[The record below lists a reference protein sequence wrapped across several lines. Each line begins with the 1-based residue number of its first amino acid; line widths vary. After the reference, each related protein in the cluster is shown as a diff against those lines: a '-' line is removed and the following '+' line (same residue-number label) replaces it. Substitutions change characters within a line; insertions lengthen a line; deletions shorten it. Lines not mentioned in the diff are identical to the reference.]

1 MKLADEAIGKF
12 TVAQPTVHVPKGFE
26 DYLLVSKKYD
36 LHDCNNNT
44 ANEEVLWFIY
54 LFFFVFIAAY
64 LFIVH
69 LLFLSIIIFHS
80 FILPAKAWE
89 YVFTGVGLCV
99 CLTVC
104 VSVCDHDN

>member
-44 ANEEVLWFIY
+44 ANEEVL
-54 LFFFVFIAAY
+54 
-64 LFIVH
+64 
-69 LLFLSIIIFHS
+69 
-80 FILPAKAWE
+80 
-89 YVFTGVGLCV
+89 
-99 CLTVC
+99 
-104 VSVCDHDN
+104 